1 MKNLTRGE
9 WVECQTQS
17 PSEHFSSEI
26 AMLYC
31 DRSVYRLLVSTR
43 RKLHLHLQPE
53 QPMAIW
59 RVSATSGENVSLHH
73 RDPIYRLTCEVSMQ
87 QFILKGCHLNCPQK
101 EMRLKQNSFKT
112 ALKLCGPANV
122 RPVEEAKYP
131 LIAAYSSGGDLHETS
146 YLFPTT
152 LDHHTAIR
160 FCFKSRVLFLL
171 PFQHCFSSLDLYY
184 QGRENNKK

>member
-131 LIAAYSSGGDLHETS
+131 LIAAYSSCFFCHSSIVLAVWI
-146 YLFPTT
+146 FTT
-152 LDHHTAIR
+152 KGEKIT
-160 FCFKSRVLFLL
+160 
-171 PFQHCFSSLDLYY
+171 
-184 QGRENNKK
+184 KK